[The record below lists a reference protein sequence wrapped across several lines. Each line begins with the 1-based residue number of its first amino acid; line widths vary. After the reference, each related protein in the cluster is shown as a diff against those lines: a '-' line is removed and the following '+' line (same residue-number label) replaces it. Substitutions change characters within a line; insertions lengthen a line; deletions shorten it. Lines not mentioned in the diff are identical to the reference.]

1 MDEESEEEEEK
12 ILVDMDY
19 RLFETE
25 DFQVPCYENSLANDL
40 LKSILKEKS
49 Q

>member
-1 MDEESEEEEEK
+1 MMKYMDEESEEEEEK

-25 DFQVPCYENSLANDL
+25 DF
-40 LKSILKEKS
+40 
-49 Q
+49 